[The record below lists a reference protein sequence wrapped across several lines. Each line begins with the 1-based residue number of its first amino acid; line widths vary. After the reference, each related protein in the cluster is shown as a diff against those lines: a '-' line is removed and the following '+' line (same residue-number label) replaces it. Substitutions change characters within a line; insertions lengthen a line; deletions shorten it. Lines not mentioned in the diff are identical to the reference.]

1 MMNIGQQTSSLRVGN
16 APCSWGVIE
25 NTEGERYD
33 YVRVLNE
40 MSAAGYA
47 GTELGDKG
55 FMPSDPVKLRAE
67 LDNRGLQL
75 VASWVSV
82 RLYDADYHE
91 QGIASAVET
100 ARILAE
106 VGGPD
111 NILVI
116 GPDHSTVPLRHDKSG
131 RITPD
136 MMLDEAGWALHAEG
150 AMRVAEAVKRETGL
164 RSAVHPHG
172 SSYLETPAEIA
183 KFMSMTDPALV
194 GYVFDTGHYHLGGG
208 DAVEGIKTFADRIWH
223 VHFKDF
229 DPSKVA
235 LADKNGWGY
244 QQLIA
249 QGMFSELGTGVVD
262 FPAVKQALD
271 NIEYN
276 GWIVVEQDMLVG
288 MGSPLESNTRNR
300 NYLKSIGL

>member
-1 MMNIGQQTSSLRVGN
+1 MLKIGN

-40 MSAAGYA
+40 MAEAGYA

-67 LDNRGLQL
+67 LDSRGLQL
-75 VASWVSV
+75 AAAWVSV
-82 RLYDADYHE
+82 RLYDADYHDR
-91 QGIASAVET
+91 GIESAVET

-131 RITPD
+131 RITPE
-136 MMLDEAGWALHAEG
+136 MGLDEAGWALHAEG

-164 RSAVHPHG
+164 RSAVHPHA
-172 SSYLETPAEIA
+172 SSYLETPAEVA
-183 KFMSMTDPALV
+183 KFMSMTDPSLI
-194 GYVFDTGHYHLGGG
+194 GYVFDTGHYTLGGG
-208 DAVEGIKTFADRIWH
+208 DPIEGIRTHADRIWH

-229 DPSKVA
+229 DPRTVA
-235 LADKNGWGY
+235 QADANDWGY

-249 QGMFSELGTGVVD
+249 QGMFSELGQGAVD
-262 FPAVKQALD
+262 FPAVRQALNEIGYD
-271 NIEYN
+271 
-276 GWIVVEQDMLVG
+276 GWIIVEQDMLIG

>member
-1 MMNIGQQTSSLRVGN
+1 MSSAQKVGN

-25 NTEGERYD
+25 NTDGERYD

-40 MSAAGYA
+40 IAASGYA

-55 FMPSDPVKLRAE
+55 FMPSDPVQLRAE
-67 LDNRGLQL
+67 LDSRSLQL

-82 RLYDADYHE
+82 RMYDSSYIDAAIE
-91 QGIASAVET
+91 SAVET
-100 ARILAE
+100 AQLLAA
-106 VGGPD
+106 VGGPEA
-111 NILVI
+111 ILVI

-136 MMLDEAGWALHAEG
+136 MMLDEAGWEMYTAN
-150 AMRVAEAVKRETGL
+150 AMRVAEAVKRESGL
-164 RSAVHPHG
+164 RAAVHPHA
-172 SSYLETPAEIA
+172 SSYLETSAEVE
-183 KFMSMTDPALV
+183 KFMSMTDPSMV
-194 GYVFDTGHYHLGGG
+194 GYVFDTGHYALGGG
-208 DAVEGIKTFADRIWH
+208 DPVAGIKKYADRIWH

-235 LADKNGWGY
+235 LADENDWGY

-249 QGMFSELGTGVVD
+249 RGMFSELGTGVVD

-271 NIEYN
+271 EIEYN
-276 GWIVVEQDMLVG
+276 GWIVVEQDMLIG

-300 NYLKSIGL
+300 DYLKSIGL